1 MKNKN
6 LLKSSLLVLV
16 SILALSLIFSPV
28 LLAQEYTLNIGMA
41 VGETNPMYK
50 GAMRLKENVEKR
62 TDGNLE
68 IRVFPNSQLGST
80 DDLQEQAKMGANVAV
95 ITDAGR
101 LADVLPEIGILNAPY
116 IATNYEDVR
125 KIVLSDMFKDLS
137 DQLTEYDY
145 KVLSFN
151 WYQGARHFLTN
162 KPIENPEDLNG
173 LKIRTPGSPVWRKSI
188 AAMGATP
195 TPLDWSEVYPG
206 IQQGVIDGAEAQ
218 HTATYGSSLYE
229 VIDYINKTGHFQL
242 MTGLVVGTRWFNSL
256 PEDYQNIVMEES
268 INAGDYASELTIELG
283 EQYEAEMEE
292 MGVTIVEPNI
302 EAFVESVKGVYEEL
316 GYNELKEQIQNE
328 VLN

>member
-1 MKNKN
+1 LFTK
-6 LLKSSLLVLV
+6 KSISKSLIIFVGVLVL
-16 SILALSLIFSPV
+16 SIILSNSIM
-28 LLAQEYTLNIGMA
+28 AQEYTLNIGMA

-50 GAMRLKENVEKR
+50 GAVQLKESVEAR
-62 TDGNLE
+62 TDGDLE

-125 KIVLSDMFKDLS
+125 KIVLSDMFRDLS
-137 DQLTEYDY
+137 NKLTEDNY

-162 KPIENPEDLNG
+162 KKVEVPSDLNSQ
-173 LKIRTPGSPVWRKSI
+173 KIRTPGSPVWRKSV

-242 MTGLVVGTRWFNSL
+242 MTGLVVGTRWFDSL
-256 PEDYQNIVMEES
+256 PEDYQEIVIEES

-283 EQYEAEMEE
+283 EEYEAEMKE
-292 MGVTIVEPNI
+292 MGVTIVEPNV
-302 EAFVESVKGVYEEL
+302 EAFVESVEGVYEEL
-316 GYNELKEQIQNE
+316 GYNELKEEIQNK

>member
-1 MKNKN
+1 MITK
-6 LLKSSLLVLV
+6 KSIFKSLIIFVGVLVL
-16 SILALSLIFSPV
+16 SIILSNSIM
-28 LLAQEYTLNIGMA
+28 AQEYTLNVGMA
-41 VGETNPMYK
+41 VGETDPMYK
-50 GAMRLKENVEKR
+50 GAVQLKENVEER

-80 DDLQEQAKMGANVAV
+80 DDLQEQARMGANVAV

-101 LADVLPEIGILNAPY
+101 LADVLPEIGILGAPY
-116 IATNYEDVR
+116 VATNYEDVR
-125 KIVLSDMFKDLS
+125 KIVLSDMFKELS
-137 DQLTEYDY
+137 DQLTEFDY

-268 INAGDYASELTIELG
+268 INAGDYASQLTIELG
-283 EQYEAEMEE
+283 EKFEQEMVEK
-292 MGVTIVEPNI
+292 GVTIVEPNVD
-302 EAFVESVKGVYEEL
+302 AFVESVQGVYEEL
-316 GYNELKEQIQNE
+316 GYNDLREQIQTE
-328 VLN
+328 VLQ